1 MSAGTFAIGRYQGD
15 ATTYVQAVRIQ
26 PETISAAVGTVTN
39 ASATA
44 APTVPGFLRISAGR
58 KTKQLRPRK
67 VTATLAGTAP
77 AGYKAGTT
85 CRIIAL
91 TPAFFAACTIGAT
104 LTYLGTTWTIS
115 GRSAELS

>member
-1 MSAGTFAIGRYQGD
+1 MSAGVFSIARYQGD
-15 ATTYVQAVRIQ
+15 ATTFVQAVRVQ
-26 PETISAAVGTVTN
+26 PETVSATVGPIAN
-39 ASATA
+39 AAATA
-44 APTVPGFLRISAGR
+44 AVTVPGFLKVSAGR

-77 AGYKAGTT
+77 TGYKPGTT

>member
-1 MSAGTFAIGRYQGD
+1 MSAGTFTIARYQGD
-15 ATTYVQAVRIQ
+15 AAAYVQAIRVQ
-26 PETISAAVGTVTN
+26 PETVSAAVGTVTN
-39 ASATA
+39 AAATA
-44 APTVPGFLRISAGR
+44 AVTVPGFLRVSAGR

-77 AGYKAGTT
+77 AGYKAGTS
-85 CRIIAL
+85 CRIVAM